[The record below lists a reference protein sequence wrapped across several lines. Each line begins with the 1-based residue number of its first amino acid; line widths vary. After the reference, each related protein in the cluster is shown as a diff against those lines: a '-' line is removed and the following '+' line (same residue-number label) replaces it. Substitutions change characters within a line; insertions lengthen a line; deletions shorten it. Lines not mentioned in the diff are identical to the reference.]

1 MLDLNARY
9 STPDIK
15 DVERFINT
23 HYPLA
28 APVSCKLLQRG
39 FNDVYLV
46 NVTTS
51 ERYVFRLS
59 HLRGRGP
66 AQVKSEAEFITHL
79 SKAGVPVAAPV
90 AARDGALFVKAQ
102 APEGTREGILF
113 HALEGRD
120 PQANDAGDAWANG
133 KTLALLHIAAETF
146 HSDSTSYQLDLDHLL
161 YRPLARIKD
170 SGIVEDAAVFKDIE
184 TIAQRTAVAIEG
196 LGDLTWTYCH
206 GDCHG
211 FNARINEAG
220 EAVFF
225 DFDDGGPGYLAYDLA
240 VFLWAKISFGR
251 QLTPMWHAF
260 LGGYRSI
267 KAITPND
274 FEAALRFVIVRH
286 FWLMGEHA
294 SRAQEWGSIPIGWIA
309 HQVHFLTSWENEQ
322 FGSRLL

>member
-9 STPDIK
+9 STPQFEA
-15 DVERFINT
+15 VERLINT
-23 HYPLA
+23 HYALA

-39 FNDVYLV
+39 FNDVYLASV
-46 NVTTS
+46 GSS

-59 HLRGRGP
+59 HRRERGP

-79 SKAGVPVAAPV
+79 SKLGVPVAAPI
-90 AARDGALFVKAQ
+90 ASRDATFFIEAR
-102 APEGTREGILF
+102 APEGTREGMLF

-120 PQANDAGDAWANG
+120 PNAYDAGDAWANG
-133 KTLALLHIAAETF
+133 KTLALLHTAAETF
-146 HSDSTSYQLDLDHLL
+146 QPNSALYRLDLDHLL
-161 YRPLARIKD
+161 YRPLARIRD
-170 SGIVEDAAVFKDIE
+170 SGVVEDADVLREFEK
-184 TIAQRTAVAIEG
+184 IAERTAMAIEA
-196 LGDLTWTYCH
+196 LSDLTWTYCH

-220 EAVFF
+220 EAAFF

-260 LGGYRSI
+260 LDGYRSI
-267 KAITPND
+267 RPITPND
-274 FEAALRFVIVRH
+274 FEAALRFVTVRH

-294 SRAQEWGSIPIGWIA
+294 SRAQEWGSIPTGWIG
-309 HQVHFLTSWENEQ
+309 QQMHFLTSWENEQ
-322 FGSRLL
+322 FGNRLF

>member
-9 STPDIK
+9 STPHIEDI
-15 DVERFINT
+15 ERFINT
-23 HYPLA
+23 HYTLA
-28 APVSCKLLQRG
+28 ALVSCKLLQRG

-46 NVTTS
+46 TVTTS

-59 HLRGRGP
+59 HLRRRGP
-66 AQVKSEAEFITHL
+66 AQVKSESEFITHL
-79 SKAGVPVAAPV
+79 SKAGVPVAAPF
-90 AARDGALFVKAQ
+90 AARDGALFVKAH
-102 APEGTREGILF
+102 APEGEREAILF

-133 KTLALLHIAAETF
+133 KTLALLHTAAETF
-146 HSDSTSYQLDLDHLL
+146 HSDSASYRLDLDHLL
-161 YRPLARIKD
+161 HRPLTRIKD
-170 SGIVEDAAVFKDIE
+170 SGLVKDADVLKDFE
-184 TIAQRTAVAIEG
+184 TIAQRTAVAIEK

-211 FNARINEAG
+211 FNARINDAG

-240 VFLWAKISFGR
+240 VFLWAKVSFGR

-267 KAITPND
+267 RAITPND

-294 SRAQEWGSIPIGWIA
+294 SRAQEWGSNPTGWIR
-309 HQVHFLTSWENEQ
+309 QQMQFLTSWENEQ
-322 FGSRLL
+322 FGDRLL